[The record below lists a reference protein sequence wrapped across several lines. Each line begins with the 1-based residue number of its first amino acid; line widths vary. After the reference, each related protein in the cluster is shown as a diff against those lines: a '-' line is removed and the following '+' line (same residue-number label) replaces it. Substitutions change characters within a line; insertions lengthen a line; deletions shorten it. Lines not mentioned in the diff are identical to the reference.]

1 MTRACLVLVLALL
14 AFSAQPAGAK
24 TGDDGGGGDVRVAG
38 VCSGGVTAR
47 LRLKSKAD
55 TIELRFEVERARALS
70 TWRVAFVQERRVV
83 WKGAARSTPRY
94 GSFELR
100 RLLPDL
106 PGADTVTA
114 RAWGPGGLT
123 CSASA
128 TLADG

>member
-1 MTRACLVLVLALL
+1 M
-14 AFSAQPAGAK
+14 
-24 TGDDGGGGDVRVAG
+24 RVAG

-47 LRLKSKAD
+47 LRLKSKSDA
-55 TIELRFEVERARALS
+55 IELRFEVERTRARS
-70 TWRVAFVQERRVV
+70 TWRVAFVQERRIV
-83 WKGAARSTPRY
+83 WKGAARSTARV